1 MKKLSLLVFTIL
13 LIFVIYSNK
22 QIETELVFNE
32 NEYINNYDNDYFYIS
47 SKDIILNTNNLLD
60 YFNDANIK
68 IMGLYPNLDKIYD
81 EDLKFKLNYYSFNPL
96 YDNRTNINSFTNS
109 YVSLLKNNN
118 YIDEANMVYF
128 DGININKILV
138 YAPYNSIYLH
148 NLDYKIFDYNVK
160 EF

>member
-118 YIDEANMVYF
+118 YMYIIV
-128 DGININKILV
+128 
-138 YAPYNSIYLH
+138 
-148 NLDYKIFDYNVK
+148 
-160 EF
+160 